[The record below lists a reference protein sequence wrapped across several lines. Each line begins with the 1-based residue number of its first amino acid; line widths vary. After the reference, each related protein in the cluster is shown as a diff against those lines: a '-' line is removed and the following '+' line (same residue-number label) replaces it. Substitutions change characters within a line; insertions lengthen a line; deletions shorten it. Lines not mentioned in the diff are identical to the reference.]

1 MGVLRSTL
9 RAWAEAMAWHYAREI
24 PDYARLDRALLQRDV
39 AVVSY
44 EYLLALEGE
53 AEARVENVALAV
65 GQRRQRQGISLPALL
80 RAYRLWAKDALEALR
95 SEAPGHLAEL
105 APKVA
110 EILDRVSEASA
121 RGYQL
126 ALEGVLPQGPLTGL
140 AVGLKHAQTIALAPR
155 YLGLPPERMA
165 YHQAPFGPL
174 LFLAA
179 PLAEV
184 EEGLKALARGCA
196 ACLWVAEGA
205 NLLELQGDLEEAL
218 ALGHGL
224 DLPPGVYPV
233 RLLWPL
239 AMALESPK
247 GRDRLLRLL
256 APLGPHPELLGTLE
270 AYLQARLSLK
280 GAARRLGLHPNTV
293 LYRLHRV
300 EELTGLRLQ
309 RVEDL
314 CLASMA
320 LQVRRLM
327 GGPR

>member
-1 MGVLRSTL
+1 M
-9 RAWAEAMAWHYAREI
+9 AEAMAWHYAREI
-24 PDYARLDRALLQRDV
+24 PDYARLDRTLLQRDV

-53 AEARVENVALAV
+53 AEVENVALAV

-95 SEAPGHLAEL
+95 SEAPNCLADL

-126 ALEGVLPQGPLTGL
+126 ALEGLLPQGPLTGV
-140 AVGLKHAQTIALAPR
+140 AVGLKHSQAIALAPR
-155 YLGLPPERMA
+155 HLGLSPEQMA
-165 YHQAPFGPL
+165 YYPVPLGSL
-174 LFLAA
+174 LFLAT
-179 PLAEV
+179 PLGDV
-184 EEGLKALARGCA
+184 TEGLKALARRCA
-196 ACLWVAEGA
+196 ACLWVGEGTK
-205 NLLELQGDLEEAL
+205 LSEVQEDLEEAL
-218 ALGHGL
+218 ALAHGL

-256 APLGPHPELLGTLE
+256 SPLEPHADLLDTLE

-280 GAARRLGLHPNTV
+280 GAARCLSLHPNTV

-300 EELTGLRLQ
+300 EELTGLRLH

-314 CLASMA
+314 CLAHMA
-320 LQVRRLM
+320 LQLRRLA
-327 GGPR
+327 R